1 MMMME
6 PLAHGAAAWTHL
18 EGILVTHRAFEFT
31 KVVAYSFLGAF
42 APETDDK
49 TLITT
54 HCTFL

>member
-1 MMMME
+1 MMGE
-6 PLAHGAAAWTHL
+6 CLAHGAAAWTHL
-18 EGILVTHRAFEFT
+18 EGILVTHSAFEFT

-42 APETDDK
+42 TPEAYDK

>member
-1 MMMME
+1 MMME

-18 EGILVTHRAFEFT
+18 EGILITYGTFEFT